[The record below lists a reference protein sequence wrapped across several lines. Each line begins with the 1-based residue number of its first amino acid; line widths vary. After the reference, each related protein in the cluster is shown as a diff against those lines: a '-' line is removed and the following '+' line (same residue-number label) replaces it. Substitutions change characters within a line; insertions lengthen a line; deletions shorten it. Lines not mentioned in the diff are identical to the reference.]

1 MQTIQGIHEM
11 QMENL
16 NRWLTLGANIGVLV
30 GIAFLVVEIN
40 QNTVSTRIAA
50 RDGATQGHIEYVAHL
65 LDSSVLASA
74 IAKADANQ
82 ALSHIETTQL
92 ILFHELRWRHYE
104 RVFYQYKNGVISD
117 QEWAG
122 YKSGIAQSFQDD
134 NVLWKISRDSWENFK
149 AKLSVDFRTYVEGL
163 VADLK

>member
-1 MQTIQGIHEM
+1 MTREQRRDLFEAVGLVAIVASLLFLALEVRQA
-11 QMENL
+11 NL
-16 NRWLTLGANIGVLV
+16 
-30 GIAFLVVEIN
+30 
-40 QNTVSTRIAA
+40 STRIAA
-50 RDGATQGHIEYVAHL
+50 RDGATQGHIEYMAHL

-74 IAKADANQ
+74 IAKAEANQ
-82 ALSHIETTQL
+82 ALSHIETSQL

-134 NVLWKISRDSWENFK
+134 TSHWKISRDSWENFK
-149 AKLSVDFRTYVEGL
+149 TKLSVEFRTYVEGL
-163 VADLK
+163 VADLN

>member
-1 MQTIQGIHEM
+1 MTREQRRDLFEAVGLVAIVASLLFLALEVRQA
-11 QMENL
+11 NL
-16 NRWLTLGANIGVLV
+16 
-30 GIAFLVVEIN
+30 
-40 QNTVSTRIAA
+40 STRIAA
-50 RDGATQGHIEYVAHL
+50 RDGATQGHIEYMAHL

-74 IAKADANQ
+74 IAKAEANQ

-122 YKSGIAQSFQDD
+122 YKSGIAQSFQD
-134 NVLWKISRDSWENFK
+134 NTSHWKISRDSWEIFK

-163 VADLK
+163 VAELN

>member
-1 MQTIQGIHEM
+1 MTRDQRRDLFEAVGLVAIVASLLFLALEVRQA
-11 QMENL
+11 NL
-16 NRWLTLGANIGVLV
+16 
-30 GIAFLVVEIN
+30 
-40 QNTVSTRIAA
+40 STRIAA
-50 RDGATQGHIEYVAHL
+50 RDCATQGHIEYMAHL

-74 IAKADANQ
+74 IAKAEANQ

>member
-1 MQTIQGIHEM
+1 MTRDQRRDLFEAVGLVAIVASLLFLALEVRQA
-11 QMENL
+11 NL
-16 NRWLTLGANIGVLV
+16 
-30 GIAFLVVEIN
+30 
-40 QNTVSTRIAA
+40 STRIAA
-50 RDGATQGHIEYVAHL
+50 RDGATQGHIEYMAHL